1 MRSCGGCAGSNYP
14 FLTRKERDI
23 ETGLDYFLARY
34 YSSTQARFTSPDEFS
49 GGPDELYDFAEDA
62 SENPTFYAELDNP
75 QSLNKYQ
82 YTYNN
87 PINMTDD
94 DGHCPICVA
103 AAAAA
108 VTVLI
113 LTTPD
118 TTQAPTGNETEPLAQ
133 SGDGVKTMLTTA
145 AVGVVAGPGLDKVA
159 RPLARAVAG
168 RIGGKVAVE
177 AGKQSVG
184 GEVSVGVGKGVGQSS
199 SSGSGLGRSATTKTT
214 GATGQKTTTTVTDK
228 AGLTT
233 YKTTP
238 GKTGGQSTMIVRR
251 DAQGNV
257 KYVKQEARHT
267 TKDFNK
273 PPDHKHYKR
282 PKDKELP

>member
-1 MRSCGGCAGSNYP
+1 K
-14 FLTRKERDI
+14 FTQKERDN

-34 YSSTQARFTSPDEFS
+34 YSSNQGRFTSPDEFT

-62 SENPTFYAELDNP
+62 SENPTFYADLTNP

-87 PINMTDD
+87 PINLTDD

-103 AAAAA
+103 AAAGA
-108 VTVLI
+108 VVLI
-113 LTTPD
+113 LTSPD
-118 TTQAPTGNETEPLAQ
+118 TTHAPTGNETEPLAP
-133 SGDGVKTMLTTA
+133 SGDGVGTMLTTA
-145 AVGVVAGPGLDKVA
+145 AISVVGGPILNKVAGPIA
-159 RPLARAVAG
+159 RGIVSRL
-168 RIGGKVAVE
+168 GGKAAAK
-177 AGKQSVG
+177 AGEQSVG
-184 GEVSVGVGKGVGQSS
+184 AEVSAGVGKGAAKTS
-199 SSGSGLGRSATTKTT
+199 SSGGLGRTATTKTT
-214 GATGQKTTTTVTDK
+214 GAKGQKTTTTVTDP
-228 AGLTT
+228 AGSTT

-238 GKTGGQSTMIVRR
+238 GKTGGQSTTIVRK
-251 DAQGNV
+251 DAEGNV

-267 TKDFNK
+267 TRDFNK